1 MHRETVTNMIGLLV
15 NLEKTNMNPLQT
27 NMNPLQTNMNPLQP
41 HTTHTQAGQ
50 LTYQISFYL

>member
-15 NLEKTNMNPLQT
+15 NLEKT